1 MMAIGSEVIG
11 EVIGKVIGTCAV
23 GIRVEIVL
31 RMIEIVAV
39 VP

>member
-1 MMAIGSEVIG
+1 MHSMMAIGSEVIG
-11 EVIGKVIGTCAV
+11 TCAV
-23 GIRVEIVL
+23 GTRVEIVL